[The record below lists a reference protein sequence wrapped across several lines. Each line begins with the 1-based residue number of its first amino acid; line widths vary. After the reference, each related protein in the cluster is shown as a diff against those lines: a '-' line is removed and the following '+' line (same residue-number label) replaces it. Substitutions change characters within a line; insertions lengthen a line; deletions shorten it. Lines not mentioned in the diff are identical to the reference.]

1 MRFLSAAVT
10 VLLFIA
16 TSANLRAQARG
27 EIVGLVGDSAHA
39 PLADVRV
46 TLAGITAH
54 TRTDAKGIF
63 HLHDLK
69 PGTYDVQLRRL
80 GYESLTF
87 AVEVRALD
95 SLALDIQLNTSAV
108 TVATLEVRAST
119 VSRRL
124 IDVGF
129 VDRRRT
135 SIVPASQFVT
145 RDEIARR
152 NPIDLTQL
160 VDRMVGR
167 LKSCANP
174 VIFLDG
180 SLRPQPPRDPPII
193 AATVKER
200 AQLADP
206 PPRPKVTDGIPPDI
220 VEGIEVYVGPAQ
232 IPLQYKAPWR
242 GADCAIVIWTR

>member
-1 MRFLSAAVT
+1 MRFVSAAVT
-10 VLLFIA
+10 ALLFIA
-16 TSANLRAQARG
+16 TGANLRAQTRG
-27 EIVGLVGDSAHA
+27 EVVGLVGDSAHT

-46 TLAGITAH
+46 TLAGFATH
-54 TRTDAKGIF
+54 TQTDAKGIF
-63 HLHDLK
+63 RLHDLK

-87 AVEVRALD
+87 AVDVRARD

-108 TVATLEVRAST
+108 TVALVEVRVAT

-124 IDVGF
+124 VDVGF

-135 SIVPASQFVT
+135 SIVPASQFIT
-145 RDEIARR
+145 REEIARR